1 MPGEYSIIP
10 PIWRQDCGIPEVSE
24 STTIK
29 EHSQA
34 PGADL
39 ENFKGGF

>member
-1 MPGEYSIIP
+1 MEVRDPTEHIDQWKSYP
-10 PIWRQDCGIPEVSE
+10 PEITCYMATYGMQGPL
-24 STTIK
+24 
-29 EHSQA
+29 